1 MKLPLVSIVTPTFNQ
16 ASFLEQ
22 TINSIFSQDYPF
34 IEYIVIND
42 GSTDE
47 TAYILEKY
55 KNRLK
60 FVNQKNLGQV
70 SALNYGWSLCNGDI
84 LGYISS
90 DDLLDN
96 NAISRL
102 VKKLTNNP
110 SLSIVYGDFRLIDES
125 GRNIRDIKTGNF
137 DKKKFLNDL
146 ICPIGPGALFKKDV
160 LKQLNGWDKNYPY
173 IADFV
178 FWIRAIERNKFGKV
192 NKIIASFRR
201 HSASGL
207 VRGISV
213 KQSNEIIDFVRSQKS
228 LNNNTTISRAFIFS
242 AFNHLKS
249 GRFYFSLKQV
259 LTSIRYSRS
268 IIFTYFFYALIGAGI
283 YNRIKFNFKKFVQ

>member
-22 TINSIFSQDYPF
+22 TINSILSQDYPF

-96 NAISRL
+96 NAISPTQNWIK
-102 VKKLTNNP
+102 VK
-110 SLSIVYGDFRLIDES
+110 
-125 GRNIRDIKTGNF
+125 
-137 DKKKFLNDL
+137 
-146 ICPIGPGALFKKDV
+146 
-160 LKQLNGWDKNYPY
+160 
-173 IADFV
+173 
-178 FWIRAIERNKFGKV
+178 
-192 NKIIASFRR
+192 
-201 HSASGL
+201 
-207 VRGISV
+207 
-213 KQSNEIIDFVRSQKS
+213 
-228 LNNNTTISRAFIFS
+228 
-242 AFNHLKS
+242 
-249 GRFYFSLKQV
+249 RF
-259 LTSIRYSRS
+259 
-268 IIFTYFFYALIGAGI
+268 
-283 YNRIKFNFKKFVQ
+283 

>member
-22 TINSIFSQDYPF
+22 TINSILSQDYPF

-96 NAISRL
+96 NAISTL
-102 VKKLTNNP
+102 VKKLTNNL
-110 SLSIVYGDFRLIDES
+110 SLSVVYGDFRILNGS
-125 GRNIRDIKTGNF
+125 GRKVRDLRTGNF
-137 DKKKFLNDL
+137 NKLKFLNEL

-160 LKQLNGWDKNYPY
+160 LKQLKGWDKNYSY

-178 FWIRAIERNKFGKV
+178 FWIRAIEGNKFGKV

-213 KQSNEIIDFVRSQKS
+213 KQSNEIIDFVRSHKS

-242 AFNHLKS
+242 AINHLKS
-249 GRFYFSLKQV
+249 GRFYYFLKQV
-259 LTSIRYSRS
+259 ISSMRYSRA
-268 IIFTYFFYALIGAGI
+268 IIFTYFFYALIGAAI
-283 YNRIKFNFKKFVQ
+283 YNRIKFNLQKLFQ

>member
-22 TINSIFSQDYPF
+22 TINSILSQDYPF

-96 NAISRL
+96 NAISTL

-110 SLSIVYGDFRLIDES
+110 SLSVVYGDFRIINGS
-125 GRNIRDIKTGNF
+125 GRKIRDLRTGNF
-137 DKKKFLNDL
+137 NKLKFLNEL

-160 LKQLNGWDKNYPY
+160 LKQLKGWDKNYSY

-207 VRGISV
+207 VKKISV
-213 KQSNEIIDFVRSQKS
+213 KQSDEIIDFVRSHKS
-228 LNNNTTISRAFIFS
+228 LNNNAIISKAFIFS
-242 AFNHLKS
+242 AINHLKS
-249 GRFYFSLKQV
+249 GRFYYFLKQV
-259 LTSIRYSRS
+259 ISSMRYSRA
-268 IIFTYFFYALIGAGI
+268 IIFTHFFYALIGAGI
-283 YNRIKFNFKKFVQ
+283 YNRIKFNLQKLF